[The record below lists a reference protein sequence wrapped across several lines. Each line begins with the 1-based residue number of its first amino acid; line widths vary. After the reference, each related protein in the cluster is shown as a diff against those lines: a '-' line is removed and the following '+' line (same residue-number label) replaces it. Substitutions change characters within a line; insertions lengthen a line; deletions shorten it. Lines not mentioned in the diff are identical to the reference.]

1 MIFLEKFVG
10 IGLQCVW
17 KLELFYTAKDCE
29 REGGGGN
36 GRKSL
41 TFSEEKKKDMEGNIS
56 DCLILIDGSSN
67 NSWITQM

>member
-1 MIFLEKFVG
+1 M
-10 IGLQCVW
+10 
-17 KLELFYTAKDCE
+17 ELFCTAKDCE

-67 NSWITQM
+67 NSWITQMQRFRLHDYTFSLTID